1 MAYRQGDCAEITLLA
16 LCDQACC
23 ERLLANQCRDITLRI
38 TPVPVIK
45 QQSHESPTVETIS
58 PALRIRQLVKVFN
71 RPAVDG
77 IDLTIARGEFYALLG
92 PNGAGKTT
100 TLRMISGLLLPDRGS
115 IEVFGLNAVT
125 QARQAKQLIAWL
137 PDEPLLY
144 DKLTTAEYLEFIAGL
159 WGMDARRAEH
169 NAEELLRRL
178 DLWQHRDERCEGFSR
193 GMKQKAALAGA
204 LLHEPQLLILDEP
217 LTGLDATIARE
228 VKDLLLER
236 ARGSCT
242 IILTTHIMEVAERLV
257 DRIGIIQNGRIV
269 AEGTLEELR
278 TQAGRSN
285 ATLEELFLRLVAQPT
300 AAS

>member
-1 MAYRQGDCAEITLLA
+1 
-16 LCDQACC
+16 
-23 ERLLANQCRDITLRI
+23 
-38 TPVPVIK
+38 
-45 QQSHESPTVETIS
+45 VETIS

-115 IEVFGLNAVT
+115 IEVFGLNTVT

>member
-1 MAYRQGDCAEITLLA
+1 
-16 LCDQACC
+16 
-23 ERLLANQCRDITLRI
+23 
-38 TPVPVIK
+38 
-45 QQSHESPTVETIS
+45 
-58 PALRIRQLVKVFN
+58 
-71 RPAVDG
+71 
-77 IDLTIARGEFYALLG
+77 
-92 PNGAGKTT
+92 
-100 TLRMISGLLLPDRGS
+100 
-115 IEVFGLNAVT
+115 
-125 QARQAKQLIAWL
+125 
-137 PDEPLLY
+137 
-144 DKLTTAEYLEFIAGL
+144 
-159 WGMDARRAEH
+159 
-169 NAEELLRRL
+169 
-178 DLWQHRDERCEGFSR
+178 
-193 GMKQKAALAGA
+193 MKQKAALAGA

>member
-1 MAYRQGDCAEITLLA
+1 M
-16 LCDQACC
+16 
-23 ERLLANQCRDITLRI
+23 
-38 TPVPVIK
+38 
-45 QQSHESPTVETIS
+45 ETNS
-58 PALRIRQLVKVFN
+58 PALRIRQLVKVFT

-115 IEVFGLNAVT
+115 IEVFGVNAVT
-125 QARQAKQLIAWL
+125 QPRQSKQLIAWL

-144 DKLTTAEYLEFIAGL
+144 DKLTAAEYLEFIAGL

-236 ARGSCT
+236 ARGGCT

-257 DRIGIIQNGRIV
+257 DRIGIIQSGRIV

-285 ATLEELFLRLVAQPT
+285 ATLEDLFLRLVAQPT

>member
-1 MAYRQGDCAEITLLA
+1 M
-16 LCDQACC
+16 
-23 ERLLANQCRDITLRI
+23 
-38 TPVPVIK
+38 
-45 QQSHESPTVETIS
+45 ETIS
-58 PALRIRQLVKVFN
+58 PALRIRQLVKVFT
-71 RPAVDG
+71 RRAVDC

>member
-1 MAYRQGDCAEITLLA
+1 
-16 LCDQACC
+16 
-23 ERLLANQCRDITLRI
+23 
-38 TPVPVIK
+38 
-45 QQSHESPTVETIS
+45 VETDS
-58 PALRIRQLVKVFN
+58 PALRIRHLVKIFT
-71 RPAVDG
+71 RPAVDS

-100 TLRMISGLLLPDRGS
+100 TLRMISGLLLPDQGT
-115 IEVFGLNAVT
+115 IEVFGVNAVT
-125 QARQAKQLIAWL
+125 QPRQAKQLIAWL

-159 WGMDARRAEH
+159 WGMEARRAEH

-236 ARGSCT
+236 ARGGCT

-257 DRIGIIQNGRIV
+257 DRIGIIQSGRIV

-285 ATLEELFLRLVAQPT
+285 ATLEDLFLRLVATPT
-300 AAS
+300 GAS

>member
-1 MAYRQGDCAEITLLA
+1 
-16 LCDQACC
+16 
-23 ERLLANQCRDITLRI
+23 
-38 TPVPVIK
+38 V
-45 QQSHESPTVETIS
+45 
-58 PALRIRQLVKVFN
+58 
-71 RPAVDG
+71 
-77 IDLTIARGEFYALLG
+77 
-92 PNGAGKTT
+92 
-100 TLRMISGLLLPDRGS
+100 
-115 IEVFGLNAVT
+115 
-125 QARQAKQLIAWL
+125 
-137 PDEPLLY
+137 
-144 DKLTTAEYLEFIAGL
+144 
-159 WGMDARRAEH
+159 
-169 NAEELLRRL
+169 

-236 ARGSCT
+236 VRGSCT

-257 DRIGIIQNGRIV
+257 DRIGIIQSGRIV

-285 ATLEELFLRLVAQPT
+285 ATLEDLFLRLVAQPT

>member
-1 MAYRQGDCAEITLLA
+1 M
-16 LCDQACC
+16 
-23 ERLLANQCRDITLRI
+23 
-38 TPVPVIK
+38 
-45 QQSHESPTVETIS
+45 ETNS
-58 PALRIRQLVKVFN
+58 PALCVRKLVKVFS
-71 RPAVDG
+71 RPAVDC

-115 IEVFGLNAVT
+115 IEVFGVDVV
-125 QARQAKQLIAWL
+125 RQPRESKQLIAWL

-144 DKLTTAEYLEFIAGL
+144 DKLTAAEYLEFIAGL
-159 WGMDARRAEH
+159 WGIDSRRAQH

-204 LLHEPQLLILDEP
+204 LLHEPHLLILDEP

-236 ARGSCT
+236 AKSGCT

-257 DRIGIIQNGRIV
+257 DRIGIIRNGRIV

-278 TQAGRSN
+278 TQAGRSS
-285 ATLEELFLRLVAQPT
+285 ATLEDLFLRLVSLPS

>member
-1 MAYRQGDCAEITLLA
+1 
-16 LCDQACC
+16 
-23 ERLLANQCRDITLRI
+23 
-38 TPVPVIK
+38 
-45 QQSHESPTVETIS
+45 VETIS

>member
-1 MAYRQGDCAEITLLA
+1 M
-16 LCDQACC
+16 
-23 ERLLANQCRDITLRI
+23 
-38 TPVPVIK
+38 
-45 QQSHESPTVETIS
+45 ETGA
-58 PALRIRQLVKVFN
+58 PALRIRQLVKVFT

-77 IDLTIARGEFYALLG
+77 IDLIIPRGEFYALLG

-115 IEVFGLNAVT
+115 IEVFGVNAVT
-125 QARQAKQLIAWL
+125 HARQAKQLIAWL

-204 LLHEPQLLILDEP
+204 LLHEPQLLILDKP

-236 ARGSCT
+236 ARSGCT

-257 DRIGIIQNGRIV
+257 DRIGIIQSGRIV

-285 ATLEELFLRLVAQPT
+285 ATLEDLFLRLVAQPT

>member
-1 MAYRQGDCAEITLLA
+1 M
-16 LCDQACC
+16 
-23 ERLLANQCRDITLRI
+23 
-38 TPVPVIK
+38 
-45 QQSHESPTVETIS
+45 ETNS
-58 PALRIRQLVKVFN
+58 PALRIRHLVKVFT

-100 TLRMISGLLLPDRGS
+100 TLRMVTGLVLPDQGT
-115 IEVFGLNAVT
+115 IEVFGIDAV
-125 QARQAKQLIAWL
+125 AEPRRAKQLIAWL

-144 DKLTTAEYLEFIAGL
+144 DKLTVAEYLEFIAGL
-159 WGMDARRAEH
+159 WGMEVRRAER

-178 DLWQHRDERCEGFSR
+178 DLWEHRDERCEGFSR

-236 ARGSCT
+236 ARGGCT

-257 DRIGIIQNGRIV
+257 DRIGIIQRGRIL

-278 TQAGRSN
+278 SRAGRSN
-285 ATLEELFLRLVAQPT
+285 ATLEELFLGLVSQPNV
-300 AAS
+300 AS

>member
-1 MAYRQGDCAEITLLA
+1 
-16 LCDQACC
+16 
-23 ERLLANQCRDITLRI
+23 
-38 TPVPVIK
+38 
-45 QQSHESPTVETIS
+45 
-58 PALRIRQLVKVFN
+58 
-71 RPAVDG
+71 
-77 IDLTIARGEFYALLG
+77 
-92 PNGAGKTT
+92 
-100 TLRMISGLLLPDRGS
+100 
-115 IEVFGLNAVT
+115 
-125 QARQAKQLIAWL
+125 
-137 PDEPLLY
+137 
-144 DKLTTAEYLEFIAGL
+144 
-159 WGMDARRAEH
+159 MDVRRAEH

-178 DLWQHRDERCEGFSR
+178 YLWQHRDERCEGFSR

-236 ARGSCT
+236 ARGGCT

-257 DRIGIIQNGRIV
+257 DRIGIIQSGRIV

-285 ATLEELFLRLVAQPT
+285 ATLEDLFLRLVARPI

>member
-1 MAYRQGDCAEITLLA
+1 M
-16 LCDQACC
+16 
-23 ERLLANQCRDITLRI
+23 
-38 TPVPVIK
+38 
-45 QQSHESPTVETIS
+45 ETNS
-58 PALRIRQLVKVFN
+58 PALRIRQLVKVFT
-71 RPAVDG
+71 RPAVDS

-115 IEVFGLNAVT
+115 IEVFGINAVT
-125 QARQAKQLIAWL
+125 QPRQAKQLIAWL
-137 PDEPLLY
+137 PDDPLLY

-236 ARGSCT
+236 ARGGCT

-257 DRIGIIQNGRIV
+257 DRIGIIQSGRIV

-285 ATLEELFLRLVAQPT
+285 ATLEDLFLRLVAQPT

>member
-1 MAYRQGDCAEITLLA
+1 M
-16 LCDQACC
+16 
-23 ERLLANQCRDITLRI
+23 
-38 TPVPVIK
+38 
-45 QQSHESPTVETIS
+45 ETSS
-58 PALRIRQLVKVFN
+58 PALRIRQLVKVFT

-115 IEVFGLNAVT
+115 IEVFGVNAVT
-125 QARQAKQLIAWL
+125 QPRQAKQLIAWL
-137 PDEPLLY
+137 SDEPLLY

-236 ARGSCT
+236 ARGGCT

-257 DRIGIIQNGRIV
+257 DRIGIIQSGRIV

-285 ATLEELFLRLVAQPT
+285 ATLEDLFLRLVAAPT
-300 AAS
+300 AS